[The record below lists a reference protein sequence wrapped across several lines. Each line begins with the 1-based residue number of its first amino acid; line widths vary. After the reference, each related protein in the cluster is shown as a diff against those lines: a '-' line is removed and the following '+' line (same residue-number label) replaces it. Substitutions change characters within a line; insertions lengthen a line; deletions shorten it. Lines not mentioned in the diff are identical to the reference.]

1 MKRLFLLSAT
11 LLLLSVLSSAQSK
24 PNDAIIQQIKLLKA
38 EKTLEL
44 TFDQNSNTS
53 KLMAVSENFSSG
65 DAKKAGILAM
75 NFAVG
80 FHYAG
85 PSLSKSPDPI
95 LLTFWV
101 LTKKPRFGEAHA
113 FTIVAG
119 DEMLVLG
126 NARYVA
132 KTRQDMEYLNFEV
145 SRADLAKIAA
155 QRAVKFKLGPAE
167 FQFTS
172 GQLKLFADILEVSEM
187 PR

>member
-1 MKRLFLLSAT
+1 MKSLLLLSAT
-11 LLLLSVLSSAQSK
+11 ILLLAVLSNAQSK
-24 PNDAIIQQIKLLKA
+24 PNDAILQQIKFLKA

-44 TFDQNSNTS
+44 TYDQNSNTS
-53 KLMAVSENFSSG
+53 KLKAVAENFSSG
-65 DAKKAGILAM
+65 DAKKSGILAM

-85 PSLSKSPDPI
+85 PELKKSPDPI

-101 LTKKPRFGEAHA
+101 LTKKPRFGEDHS
-113 FTIVAG
+113 FTVVAG

-132 KTRQDMEYLNFEV
+132 KTQQNMEYLNFEI

-155 QRAVKFKLGPAE
+155 QRDVRFKLGPAE
-167 FQFTS
+167 FQFTPS
-172 GQLKLFADILEVSEM
+172 QLKLFADILAVSEM
-187 PR
+187 AR

>member
-1 MKRLFLLSAT
+1 MKRLLTLFAT
-11 LLLLSVLSSAQSK
+11 ILLLSILANAQSK

-65 DAKKAGILAM
+65 DAKRAGIQAM

-85 PSLSKSPDPI
+85 PSLTKSPDPI

-101 LTKKPRFGEAHA
+101 LTKKPRFGGDHS
-113 FTIVAG
+113 FTVVAS

-132 KTRQDMEYLNFEV
+132 KTRQDMEYLNFEI
-145 SRADLAKIAA
+145 SRADLAKIAE
-155 QRAVKFKLGPAE
+155 QRDVRFKLGPAE
-167 FQFTS
+167 FQFTPA
-172 GQLKLFADILEVSEM
+172 QLKLFADILAVSEM
-187 PR
+187 PQ